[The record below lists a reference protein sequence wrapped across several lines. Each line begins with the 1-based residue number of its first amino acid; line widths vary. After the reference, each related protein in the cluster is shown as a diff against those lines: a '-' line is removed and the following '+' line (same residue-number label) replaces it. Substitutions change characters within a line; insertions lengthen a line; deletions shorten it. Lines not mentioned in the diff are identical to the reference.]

1 MNTSDMNIVHRDM
14 ILAVID
20 KLSGSLSKLD
30 DPVATHTKE
39 VLDLFRKLADNG
51 MFVDGMVAEGKM
63 TLSNMIS
70 RVACDMMVI
79 MLLSNDHKDVY
90 DKLYKAME
98 DIIHKTTE
106 RLSIVELFGDVSDT
120 IH

>member
-79 MLLSNDHKDVY
+79 MLLSDNHKEIY
-90 DKLYKAME
+90 DKLYKAMY
-98 DIIHKTTE
+98 DIVRKTPE
-106 RLSIVELFGDVSDT
+106 YMSMSELFCNASET